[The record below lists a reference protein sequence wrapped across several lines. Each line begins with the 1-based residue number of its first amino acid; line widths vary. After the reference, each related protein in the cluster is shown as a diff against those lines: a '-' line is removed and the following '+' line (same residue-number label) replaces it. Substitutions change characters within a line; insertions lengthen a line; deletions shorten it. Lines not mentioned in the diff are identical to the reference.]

1 MFKFDFVQLVSY
13 MRGMLLLIL
22 SMVKLD
28 EYEL

>member
-1 MFKFDFVQLVSY
+1 MFNNDFVQLVSY
-13 MRGMLLLIL
+13 MLGMLLLIL